1 MKKGDSVK
9 VPEFP
14 KIFEE
19 IDKVFASQGVLAEG
33 LLSYAVRPGQI
44 QMAKLVAETLEE
56 DRILLVEAG
65 TGTGKTLAYL
75 VPSIIWSSEND
86 SKVVIST
93 NTINL
98 QDQIWNHDI
107 PMLQDLLPYKFNAV
121 RIKGRSNYLCLR
133 KWYSDYQLSIGDMGD
148 RGFHE
153 KLETWLNTT
162 DTGDKSELNL
172 SSIEETMWR
181 KFSADDAT
189 CHGSRCSWAQ
199 ECFLRKVR
207 SAAARA
213 NIILVNHS
221 LLLIDAEGGFGILP
235 KYSKL
240 IIDEAH
246 NLSGSAVNH
255 FSLCLEKGEL
265 LEVYKLLGQIS
276 PLTRQAFSKD
286 SENRKRIDEQEK
298 LIMESRSQLYGL
310 LAEIFS
316 KIEEFYSELWGG
328 KRQVRI
334 KFPLHDAYM
343 ESITDLCSE
352 LLNCLGEIEEKIKR
366 FEELTEEFFPGDV
379 LRMITSEL
387 DSVRKNLVQ
396 LTQFD
401 SQEQVLW
408 LEEQETGV
416 SIRTAPLYVGNI
428 LADILYSRLDSVVL
442 TSATLRL
449 QNSFDYFSEEL
460 GLSQLED
467 VLLYESVQP
476 PFDYCSQA
484 KIFIAGDLPQPNWE
498 KDREWVEA
506 CAGAVAE
513 LVKICTGS
521 VLALFTSHRHL
532 LQTYE
537 LLKGPLAEEGT
548 RVLAHDIDGDRY
560 HLVEAVKRAE
570 EKTLLLGTG
579 SFWEGID
586 VPGDCLQCVI
596 ITKLPFPVPD
606 SPLFEAKVE
615 KLREMG
621 NNPFYKLFLPVCT
634 TKLLQGIGRL
644 IRTEEDFGFVVIL
657 DSRLT
662 SKAYGEYII
671 DSLPCEPLICETK
684 GICRSIEE
692 TISRRKNIHP
702 VNL

>member
-1 MKKGDSVK
+1 MKVS
-9 VPEFP
+9 EFP

-133 KWYSDYQLSIGDMGD
+133 KWYSDYQLSLGDMGD
-148 RGFHE
+148 RGFRE

-199 ECFLRKVR
+199 ECFLRRVR
-207 SAAARA
+207 SAAGRA

-221 LLLIDAEGGFGILP
+221 LLLIDAEGEFGILP
-235 KYSKL
+235 EYSKL

-265 LEVYKLLGQIS
+265 LEVYNLLGQIA

-286 SENRKRIDEQEK
+286 SENREKIDEQEK
-298 LIMESRSQLYGL
+298 SIMESRSQLYRL
-310 LAEIFS
+310 LAEMFS
-316 KIEEFYSELWGG
+316 KAEKFWSELGEG
-328 KRQVRI
+328 KKQVRV

-343 ESITDLCSE
+343 ESITGLCSE

-366 FEELTEEFFPGDV
+366 FEELTEEFFPADV
-379 LRMITSEL
+379 LRMITGEM
-387 DSVRKNLVQ
+387 DSVRKILVQ

-408 LEEQETGV
+408 LEEKETGV
-416 SIRTAPLYVGNI
+416 SIRTAPLNIGNI
-428 LADILYSRLDSVVL
+428 LTDILYSPLDSVVL

-449 QNSFDYFSEEL
+449 RNSFDYFSEEL

-467 VLLYESVQP
+467 VLYESVLP
-476 PFDYCSQA
+476 AFDYSSQA
-484 KIFIAGDLPQPNWE
+484 KIFIAGDLPHPNWE

-513 LVKICTGS
+513 LAKECTGS

-537 LLKGPLAEEGT
+537 LLKGPLEEAGT

-560 HLVEAVKRAE
+560 HLVEAVKKAE

-621 NNPFYKLFLPVCT
+621 RNPFNRLFLPVCT

-644 IRTEEDFGFVVIL
+644 IRTEEDYGFVVIL
-657 DSRLT
+657 DSRLI
-662 SKAYGEYII
+662 SKAYGEFII
-671 DSLPCEPLICETK
+671 DSLPCEPLIGETE

-692 TISRRKNIHP
+692 TISRRKNFTP
-702 VNL
+702 STSE